1 MSANS
6 RTPREMWPVGVR
18 RSQLQRQL
26 TATGTRIF
34 TKDSGEPYQISI
46 GEFTSR
52 DLVCTAIANN
62 GGAVLDFRDAAQAD
76 MILDI
81 VPYRPYARRTYL
93 PALVADS
100 LRAGKLVDVTKYRVS
115 PANKQP
121 PSSLGRTRVADRT
134 SMYEARTRPL
144 LEAPGGA
151 KRRVSDLAIGYANE
165 ELDPEDR
172 ITDIMLSSKAQ
183 SLEQLRERESSSTGN
198 FAGRV
203 DQLQSEHGKAA
214 QRTEPQESQELGDKT
229 SQRLQAPQPRERTI
243 AGTSRRRTTT
253 PSRSMLLSSPGSISA
268 ASQTRSKTPSAA
280 RQATD
285 WQAVVDRRSSSR
297 QKPTIARRQSALEI
311 VSRIA
316 TQPPT
321 SNIDVPSD
329 ALSSESYQASP
340 ELAMPDMQEPMDEN
354 YEFVRTDTGNGQAML
369 TEDQQPGGVP
379 MSQPT
384 NPDTG
389 DLIGICSSDGEYPD
403 AESLLR
409 DRATAAASEEQGEE
423 PAAFESAQEMESRS
437 ASPEL
442 VSNTPPMVKVLGK
455 RRRKQRSAPED
466 YGQAAVPVVL
476 NEDSGAEGASLSS
489 PTHSPAGLDDR
500 AKTTPQRRRSDAM
513 RGYTPYSAS
522 KRIRMS
528 SSDSPLMA
536 SLAAELQDSGEPADA
551 KQDREDAD
559 AVDEE
564 VVSADRM
571 PPKPSSLLEPALASS
586 RPASKSPLPRSKA
599 AEEPELG
606 DGSDTNTSP
615 ILNSSDVEEE
625 SQEVDARLSGSSRK
639 RRARDSVTPVRRSSR
654 LRQKS
659 EQLTESGGLQKPA
672 QPSPLSQNGKAKNPE
687 SGRQSKRGRSLPM
700 RNTAR
705 RGKGPL
711 RRPKSSALSHSAV
724 LSQPAA
730 AATGNAQAP
739 GNEMQISSAAP
750 LPQGQMLCGSSMSSD
765 AESRT
770 SEPEVQGNGVSAR
783 ASRSSASPEQLSRG
797 KGAEEAGSKGE
808 ESNEHTPTLT
818 RSLAGMFSPGTLATN
833 DTDALETE
841 NWRPASEMLDE
852 LDGAGPACI
861 QKQPAPAESPGRT
874 SASRQ
879 TRLQHRRISSHH
891 QLSFCEQ
898 VLLSLDHRQQTNSSR
913 VNESLPQSPATPRRT
928 VPMHLRSVI
937 SPPSSPA
944 QATMIGGTMR
954 VFGDNEVEMS
964 MADKELMCRHV
975 KGLIV
980 GTQCSPDEALKVLY
994 MCSGNWGLARGWILA
1009 GSQRPH
1015 GAWTAEEDSLLL
1027 QGTDIDDMH
1036 KIREKR
1042 STAEVYRR
1050 LQFFNEYYS

>member
-1 MSANS
+1 
-6 RTPREMWPVGVR
+6 
-18 RSQLQRQL
+18 
-26 TATGTRIF
+26 
-34 TKDSGEPYQISI
+34 
-46 GEFTSR
+46 
-52 DLVCTAIANN
+52 
-62 GGAVLDFRDAAQAD
+62 
-76 MILDI
+76 
-81 VPYRPYARRTYL
+81 
-93 PALVADS
+93 
-100 LRAGKLVDVTKYRVS
+100 
-115 PANKQP
+115 
-121 PSSLGRTRVADRT
+121 
-134 SMYEARTRPL
+134 MYEAHTRPL

-151 KRRVSDLAIGYANE
+151 KRRVSDLVIGYTNE

-172 ITDIMLSSKAQ
+172 ITDIILSSKAQ
-183 SLEQLRERESSSTGN
+183 SLEQLRERESSST
-198 FAGRV
+198 
-203 DQLQSEHGKAA
+203 EHGKTALH
-214 QRTEPQESQELGDKT
+214 TELQESQELGDKT

-243 AGTSRRRTTT
+243 ASTSRRRTTT
-253 PSRSMLLSSPGSISA
+253 PSRSMLLSSPGRAHWKSF
-268 ASQTRSKTPSAA
+268 RELP
-280 RQATD
+280 
-285 WQAVVDRRSSSR
+285 
-297 QKPTIARRQSALEI
+297 
-311 VSRIA
+311 
-316 TQPPT
+316 TQPST
-321 SNIDVPSD
+321 SNID
-329 ALSSESYQASP
+329 SYQAK
-340 ELAMPDMQEPMDEN
+340 PMDEN
-354 YEFVRTDTGNGQAML
+354 YEFAML
-369 TEDQQPGGVP
+369 TEDQQPG
-379 MSQPT
+379 
-384 NPDTG
+384 DAG
-389 DLIGICSSDGEYPD
+389 DLID

-409 DRATAAASEEQGEE
+409 DRATTAASEEQGEE
-423 PAAFESAQEMESRS
+423 PAAFESA
-437 ASPEL
+437 SPEL
-442 VSNTPPMVKVLGK
+442 VSNTPPMV
-455 RRRKQRSAPED
+455 KQRSAPED

-476 NEDSGAEGASLSS
+476 NEDSGAEGASLSR
-489 PTHSPAGLDDR
+489 LDDR

-513 RGYTPYSAS
+513 RSYTPYSAS

-536 SLAAELQDSGEPADA
+536 SLAVELQDSGEPAGA
-551 KQDREDAD
+551 KQGNMALETAEQNREGAD
-559 AVDEE
+559 AADEE
-564 VVSADRM
+564 AISADRI
-571 PPKPSSLLEPALASS
+571 PPKST
-586 RPASKSPLPRSKA
+586 SKSSLPRSKA

-625 SQEVDARLSGSSRK
+625 SQEVDARLSG
-639 RRARDSVTPVRRSSR
+639 DSVTPVRR
-654 LRQKS
+654 

-672 QPSPLSQNGKAKNPE
+672 QPSPLSQNGKAKNPG

-711 RRPKSSALSHSAV
+711 RRPKNSALSHT
-724 LSQPAA
+724 A

-739 GNEMQISSAAP
+739 GNEKQS
-750 LPQGQMLCGSSMSSD
+750 QMLCSSSTSSD

-770 SEPEVQGNGVSAR
+770 SEPEVQGNAAIIG
-783 ASRSSASPEQLSRG
+783 E
-797 KGAEEAGSKGE
+797 GAEEAGSEGE
-808 ESNEHTPTLT
+808 ESGEHTPTLT

-841 NWRPASEMLDE
+841 NWRPA
-852 LDGAGPACI
+852 AI

-944 QATMIGGTMR
+944 QATVIGGTMR
-954 VFGDNEVEMS
+954 VYGDNEVEMS
-964 MADKELMCRHV
+964 MADKELM
-975 KGLIV
+975 
-980 GTQCSPDEALKVLY
+980 VLY